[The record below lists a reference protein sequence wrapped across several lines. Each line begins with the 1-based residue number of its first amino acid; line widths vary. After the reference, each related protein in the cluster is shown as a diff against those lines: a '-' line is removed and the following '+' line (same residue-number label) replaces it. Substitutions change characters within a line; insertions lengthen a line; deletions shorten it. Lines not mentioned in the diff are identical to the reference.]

1 MTNKLIV
8 SYAFPPSSTTTGNA
22 MAKKILKNKKNV
34 DIIYASLNNLDYDE
48 NFAQVLEKYLTKK
61 YVIDLDFDT
70 GWENIKTFSEKG
82 MAELDK
88 APEYESMYSM
98 CHFIHSHFLALE
110 YKLKHPNTIWSA
122 EFSDPLIYSFE
133 GKLNSGPID
142 DKKYINRINE
152 EIPDNFKKIG
162 EDDTLNYICEYLTFI
177 FADEIIFTNE
187 NQRKVMLEVFPNQE
201 ITTFI
206 KNKSKII
213 EHNTL
218 DEEYYHINESNYEI
232 DDSYINFGY
241 FGVIFGKR
249 TLEDFVNAFD
259 NLNEEY
265 KDKYKL
271 HVFTSTIT
279 LFEQYLSKEV
289 MENTKLNFNLNYL
302 EFLNVCKKFDVL
314 LVNDT
319 KTSEVYSVN
328 PFLPS
333 KLSDYEGSGTD
344 VWAICEENSIMDQKE
359 IKYKSRL
366 NDIESSINTLNTI
379 FEDKLN
385 VKIENNDFDKE
396 KYFKKRISELSQK
409 INELVDVCHSE
420 FRKDEMYEA
429 QINELNQIIQ
439 NLEAENSQIKNSN
452 SWKMTENLRKIGKK
466 FK

>member
-34 DIIYASLNNLDYDE
+34 DIVYASLNNLDYDK

-61 YVIDLDFDT
+61 YVINLDFDT
-70 GWENIKTFSEKG
+70 SWENIKTFSEKG

-88 APEYESMYSM
+88 SPEYESMYSM

-110 YKLKHPNTIWSA
+110 YKLKHPNTFWSA

-142 DKKYINRINE
+142 DEEYIDRMNE
-152 EIPDNFKKIG
+152 EIPENFKKIG

-232 DDSYINFGY
+232 DDEYINFGY

-279 LFEQYLSKEV
+279 LFEQYLSKDV

-344 VWAICEENSIMDQKE
+344 IWAICEENSIMDQKE

-366 NDIESSINTLNTI
+366 NDIESSINTLNNI

-420 FRKDEMYEA
+420 FRKDEMYDA

-452 SWKMTENLRKIGKK
+452 SWKMTENFRKIGKK